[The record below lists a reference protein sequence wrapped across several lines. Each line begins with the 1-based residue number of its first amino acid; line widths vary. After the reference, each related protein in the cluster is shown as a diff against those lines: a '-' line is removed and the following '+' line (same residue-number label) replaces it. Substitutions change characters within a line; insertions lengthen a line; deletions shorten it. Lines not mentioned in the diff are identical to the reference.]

1 MNRNIALLGSTGSI
15 GTNTLDIVRKYPD
28 KFKIISLVAGKNI
41 ELLIKQIRE
50 FKPQTV
56 IVRDIEDKV
65 KLEKIFKDIDIY
77 NGNKNIVKA
86 VINKNID
93 TLISAI
99 PGTIPLRATLK
110 SIELNHR
117 ICVANKETLV
127 AAGDIINQK
136 LNSSKSELIPI
147 DSEQSAIFQS
157 ICGVKKDYIKR
168 IILTASGGPFFK
180 KQKNDFEKITLDDA
194 LKHPT
199 WSMGKKITIDSAT
212 LMNKGLEI
220 IESSYL
226 FGLDGD
232 RIDVI
237 IHPQSI
243 IHSMVEFIDSSV
255 ISQMSIPDMRIPI
268 LYSLTYPKRL
278 EFNNSIDFNKL
289 GNLEF
294 YNVNRD
300 LFPSID
306 MAYYVLKHKKNLGIV
321 FNTSNEIAVDYFI
334 NKEIKF
340 NEIFKI
346 VSRVLYSWKI
356 NDIQDIDDVEKEIEN
371 VESFTR
377 EIIEK
382 GDF

>member
-1 MNRNIALLGSTGSI
+1 MQRNIALLGSTGSI
-15 GTNTLDIVRKYPD
+15 GTNTLDVVRRNPD

-56 IVRDIEDKV
+56 VVRDIEDEIKLKKV
-65 KLEKIFKDIDIY
+65 FKDVDIY
-77 NGNKNIVKA
+77 SENKNIVKA
-86 VINKNID
+86 VVNKDID

-99 PGTIPLRATLK
+99 PGTIPLRATIK

-117 ICVANKETLV
+117 ICLANKETLV
-127 AAGDIINQK
+127 AAGDIINEK
-136 LNSSKSELIPI
+136 LKLSKSELIPI

-180 KQKNDFEKITLDDA
+180 KQKSDFEKITLADA

-199 WSMGKKITIDSAT
+199 WNMGKKITVDSAT

-232 RIDVI
+232 KIDVV

-255 ISQMSIPDMRIPI
+255 ISQMSVPDMRIPI
-268 LYSLTYPKRL
+268 LYSLTYPRRV
-278 EFNNSIDFNKL
+278 EFNNSIDFNNS

-306 MAYYVLKHKKNLGIV
+306 MAYYVLNHKKNLGIV

-340 NEIFKI
+340 NEIFKV
-346 VSRVLYSWKI
+346 VSRILYSWKI
-356 NDIQDIDDVEKEIEN
+356 NDIQNIDDVEKEVEN